1 MGGGGGNAATA
12 NRHSGRNTPQIRF
25 ADISPHINRSIK
37 AEAIDRAWAD
47 SHAAGFAHPCD
58 DRAGAG
64 CKQNRVG
71 ERGGGLSPC
80 CLCGGE
86 ARLPRRDVFLAEAFG
101 GLRMRGPGRLD
112 TGGGLI
118 ARSARGID
126 RLLTGGSRREQ
137 LALPVKITLR
147 VLGEGQGLYDGLLPL
162 RNHLRPQPSAPLVQ
176 VSLSGPFRADRER
189 G

>member
-37 AEAIDRAWAD
+37 AEAIDRALAD

-101 GLRMRGPGRLD
+101 GLRMRSEEHTSELQSLMRISYAVFCLKK
-112 TGGGLI
+112 
-118 ARSARGID
+118 
-126 RLLTGGSRREQ
+126 
-137 LALPVKITLR
+137 KI
-147 VLGEGQGLYDGLLPL
+147 
-162 RNHLRPQPSAPLVQ
+162 NKLVTNIT
-176 VSLSGPFRADRER
+176 E
-189 G
+189 

>member
-1 MGGGGGNAATA
+1 MIRLPPRST
-12 NRHSGRNTPQIRF
+12 RTDTLFPYTTLFRSG
-25 ADISPHINRSIK
+25 
-37 AEAIDRAWAD
+37 
-47 SHAAGFAHPCD
+47 D

-137 LALPVKITLR
+137 LALPIKITLR
-147 VLGEGQGLYDGLLPL
+147 VPGDGQGLIEGLLRL
-162 RNHLRPQPSAPLVQ
+162 RNLLRPQPAAQFVEVCLC
-176 VSLSGPFRADRER
+176 GDRKSTR
-189 G
+189 LNS